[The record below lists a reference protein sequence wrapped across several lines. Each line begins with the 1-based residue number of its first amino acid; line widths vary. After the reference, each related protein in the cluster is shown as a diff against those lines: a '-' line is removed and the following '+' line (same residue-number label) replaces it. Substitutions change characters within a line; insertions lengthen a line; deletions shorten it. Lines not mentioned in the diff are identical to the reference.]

1 MLINNGQD
9 AIILRHSENGF
20 IILLYFA
27 VPWVVIDTD
36 RKTQTKLC
44 ILHTISRNMSD
55 SLHLTTNAHDK
66 LYIVPLVYCTWG
78 SVYSQGC
85 RQATNWK
92 AHHKRSSL
100 DSPDKQFINPIDMK
114 MIHELLLTLC

>member
-1 MLINNGQD
+1 MTHQRSLCLAYRRHYNGQD

-20 IILLYFA
+20 IILLSFA

-78 SVYSQGC
+78 SVQC
-85 RQATNWK
+85 RAADRQQTGKLIIRDLAWIHQTN
-92 AHHKRSSL
+92 SS
-100 DSPDKQFINPIDMK
+100 SIP
-114 MIHELLLTLC
+114 LT